1 MGTDAV
7 DNDSF
12 SSQKVP
18 AYQIPRAFNQTRIIQ
33 PHIKIPINNKNI
45 SATHKIIYKQEES
58 SHTPH
63 TYKQAGQINSIK

>member
-45 SATHKIIYKQEES
+45 SATHKISINKKNPATH
-58 SHTPH
+58 HTP
-63 TYKQAGQINSIK
+63 TNKQVR